1 MRECGSEL
9 GTGSESGRERAET
22 KARSE
27 SGERNAGSEERKAD
41 RSQMS
46 LSSRRGRTERR
57 SFERSLYRFEGLKA
71 RSGPG
76 YARVYQAI
84 SNGGLAQLG
93 ERVLCKHE
101 VIGSS
106 PIFSTVRA
114 DSSAG

>member
-1 MRECGSEL
+1 MFFNRVS
-9 GTGSESGRERAET
+9 
-22 KARSE
+22 
-27 SGERNAGSEERKAD
+27 RKA
-41 RSQMS
+41 SPK
-46 LSSRRGRTERR
+46 
-57 SFERSLYRFEGLKA
+57 RSLYRFEGLKA
-71 RSGPG
+71 KDGRR
-76 YARVYQAI
+76 YTKVDQAI

>member
-1 MRECGSEL
+1 MAQSSGPEAKAEGKEPRLKLEAKAESE
-9 GTGSESGRERAET
+9 TPEAKSGRRIGVNCHVLHN
-22 KARSE
+22 K
-27 SGERNAGSEERKAD
+27 
-41 RSQMS
+41 
-46 LSSRRGRTERR
+46 RGRTERR

-76 YARVYQAI
+76 CMKVHQAI